1 MNIVEITN
9 IQLLLCL
16 IFMLFTGLSSLF
28 LALGLAKDIIIGT
41 IRTFIQLFL
50 MGFVLKYIF
59 RLDNAYLVLLIF
71 LGMIIFAAIT
81 IKGRVKEKRVS
92 YIIPTSISMIIGYMV
107 VTIIVTAVIIQVEPW
122 YNPQYFI
129 PIGGMVIGNSMSAIA
144 ISLDRMFSEIRKR
157 KEEVEL
163 YLCLVATY
171 QEATADI
178 LKNAIRAGMIPTINA
193 MMAVGIVFIPGMMTG
208 QILAGVDPVLAI
220 KYQIVVMLM
229 ISGATAAGS
238 IIVTYL
244 VRRLC
249 FTTAH
254 QIKI

>member
-59 RLDNAYLVLLIF
+59 RLDNVYLVLLIF